1 MVARIPASMKAIEYT
16 GGGGPEVVR
25 LVDRPV
31 PQPQVGEVLVRVH
44 AAGVNRP
51 DILQRAGGYPP
62 PPGASD
68 IPGLELAG
76 EVVANGPDSHDL
88 KPGDRVMA
96 LVSGG
101 GYTEYCAV
109 PVPQALPVP
118 DGLSMVEAAA
128 IPETFF
134 TVWTNVFQRAGLKG
148 GESLLVHGGAS
159 GIGTTAIQLAHARGA
174 RVFTTAGSDGRCRAC
189 EELGAERGINHHTED
204 FVEIVREATGGRGV
218 DVVLDMVGGDY
229 IARDI
234 RALAMEGRLVFIAFL
249 GGSKVEIDFL
259 PVMMKRLTVTGSTL
273 RARSVEQKG
282 QIAAELRREVL
293 PLLAS
298 GRVRPVIQATY
309 PLAEAAAAQQALE
322 GDHVGKVVLEIA

>member
-1 MVARIPASMKAIEYT
+1 MAASVPQTMTAIEYA
-16 GGGGPEVVR
+16 GGGGTEVVR
-25 LVDRPV
+25 VTQRPV
-31 PQPQVGEVLVRVH
+31 PVPGVGEVLVRVH

-51 DILQRAGGYPP
+51 DIIQRSGGYPP

-76 EVVANGPDSHDL
+76 EVVANGPDSADL
-88 KPGDRVMA
+88 KPGDKVMA

-101 GYTEYCAV
+101 GYAEYCAV

-118 DGLSMVEAAA
+118 AGFSMVEAAA
-128 IPETFF
+128 VPETFF
-134 TVWTNVFQRAGLKG
+134 TVWTNVFQRGALKG

-174 RVFTTAGSDGRCRAC
+174 RVFATAGSDERCRAC
-189 EELGAERGINHHTED
+189 EALGAERAINYRSED

-229 IARDI
+229 IARDLKV
-234 RALAMEGRLVFIAFL
+234 LAMEGRLVFIAFL
-249 GGSKVEIDFL
+249 GGSRADIDFL
-259 PVMMKRLTVTGSTL
+259 PVMMKRLTVSGSTL

-282 QIAAELRREVL
+282 AIAAELRAEVL
-293 PLLAS
+293 PLLES
-298 GRVRPVIQATY
+298 GRIRPVIQQTF
-309 PLAEAAAAQQALE
+309 PLAQAAAAQDMID
-322 GDHVGKVVLEIA
+322 GDHTGKVVLTMD

>member
-1 MVARIPASMKAIEYT
+1 MAASLPQTMTAIEYA

-25 LVDRPV
+25 LAERPV
-31 PQPQVGEVLVRVH
+31 PQPGVGEVLVRVH

-51 DILQRAGGYPP
+51 DIIQRSGGYPP

-76 EVVANGPDSHDL
+76 EVVANGPDSSDL
-88 KPGDRVMA
+88 KVGDRVMA

-101 GYTEYCAV
+101 GYAEYCAV
-109 PVPQALPVP
+109 PVPQALPIP
-118 DGLSMVEAAA
+118 DGFSMVEAAA
-128 IPETFF
+128 VPETFF
-134 TVWTNVFQRAGLKG
+134 TVWTNVFQRGGLKG

-174 RVFTTAGSDGRCRAC
+174 RVFATAGSDARCRAC
-189 EELGAERGINHHTED
+189 EGLGAERAINYREED
-204 FVEIVREATGGRGV
+204 FVEVVRATTDGRGV

-229 IARDI
+229 IARDLK
-234 RALAMEGRLVFIAFL
+234 ALAVEGRLVFIAFL
-249 GGSKVEIDFL
+249 GGSRAQIDFL

-282 QIAAELRREVL
+282 AIAAELRAEVL
-293 PLLAS
+293 PLLES
-298 GRVRPVIQATY
+298 GRIRPVIQQTF
-309 PLAEAAAAQQALE
+309 PLAEAAAAQDMID
-322 GDHVGKVVLEIA
+322 GDHIGKVVLTIA